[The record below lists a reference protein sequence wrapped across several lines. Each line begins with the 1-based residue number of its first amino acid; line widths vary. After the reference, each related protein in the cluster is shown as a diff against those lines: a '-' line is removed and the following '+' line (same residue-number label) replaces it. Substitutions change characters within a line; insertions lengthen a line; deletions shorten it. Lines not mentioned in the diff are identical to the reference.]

1 MRVCLVR
8 FLIEVP
14 LMVLLGF
21 LGIPPTSMSLSR
33 SSLPSQKSA
42 TLVSFDWAPLN
53 IQPSF
58 APAVSPKEVETFA
71 DMYSLAF
78 MIR

>member
-8 FLIEVP
+8 FMIEVP

-21 LGIPPTSMSLSR
+21 LGIPPTPMSLSR